1 MYAAVYMARIT
12 PRKIHCH
19 YHVMNTPFGFFD
31 VVAIISR
38 KNCKY
43 RDMFSPKRLFTF
55 KSHLHYILFSVYAF
69 CKFSN
74 MTRNIVILKSD
85 WLFRQIYV
93 LKNVTAAAEATFSIQ
108 TSLAG
113 KDFAQLDS
121 ISGLLR
127 IKFPAIF

>member
-1 MYAAVYMARIT
+1 
-12 PRKIHCH
+12 
-19 YHVMNTPFGFFD
+19 
-31 VVAIISR
+31 
-38 KNCKY
+38 
-43 RDMFSPKRLFTF
+43 
-55 KSHLHYILFSVYAF
+55 
-69 CKFSN
+69 

-85 WLFRQIYV
+85 WLFRHIYV